1 MNFNYSYKAFLIA
14 TLLVGNLILL
24 MYSVKLSE
32 AEEVQEV
39 QEEEYELEFAK
50 EDLFPEEDLATLSS
64 ENVKVETHKA
74 FNEAEKFI
82 SEIEKENEELSENTQ
97 DKLDEMNAAIEGINT
112 KPISY
117 KNSNKTIPDKKEAKE
132 TSSNN
137 KSGDEESN
145 NPNSTN
151 SYRLVNRKA
160 LYFPNPVYV
169 CDGFG
174 KVVLH
179 IEVNNLG
186 KVIQVTLNKN
196 STITTNECLI
206 ESAIHYAKKARFT
219 SAVNKP
225 LQMGSITYIFPGQRD

>member
-24 MYSVKLSE
+24 MYSVKLSKT
-32 AEEVQEV
+32 EEI
-39 QEEEYELEFAK
+39 QEEEYEIEYTT
-50 EDLFPEEDLATLSS
+50 EDLFPEEKLATISS

-82 SEIEKENEELSENTQ
+82 SEIEKENEELSESTQ
-97 DKLDEMNAAIEGINT
+97 DKIDEMNAAIEGINT
-112 KPISY
+112 KPISS
-117 KNSNKTIPDKKEAKE
+117 KNSNKTIPNKKEIKKTSFKKE
-132 TSSNN
+132 
-137 KSGDEESN
+137 SGDEESN

-160 LYFPNPVYV
+160 LHFPNPVYT
-169 CDGFG
+169 CEGFG

-186 KVIQVTLNKN
+186 KVLKATLNKN
-196 STITTNECLI
+196 STTTTNECLI

-219 SAVNKP
+219 SAANKP
-225 LQMGSITYIFPGQRD
+225 LQMGSITYIFPGQR

>member
-24 MYSVKLSE
+24 MYSVKLSKTE
-32 AEEVQEV
+32 EIQEEV
-39 QEEEYELEFAK
+39 YELEYTT
-50 EDLFPEEDLATLSS
+50 EDLFPEEELATISS

-82 SEIEKENEELSENTQ
+82 SEIEKENEELSESTQ

-112 KPISY
+112 NPISS
-117 KNSNKTIPDKKEAKE
+117 KNSNKTIADKKEVKE
-132 TSSNN
+132 TSS
-137 KSGDEESN
+137 KKESEDEEFN

-169 CDGFG
+169 CEGFG

-186 KVIQVTLNKN
+186 KVIQATLNKN
-196 STITTNECLI
+196 STTTTNECLI

-219 SAVNKP
+219 SAASKP
-225 LQMGSITYIFPGQRD
+225 LQMGSITYIFPGQR